1 MKESS
6 LEKGWEAVCAGLG
19 PKDGISSAILTH
31 RALDR
36 SENHRNIN
44 HRNINHC
51 SQQYCKQ
58 IQLAIVGGPSCDCDD
73 PTLRELIV
81 TAVEP
86 ILGCAAVFATLVTQ
100 EQDLNQIEGI
110 QQSPTESAGI
120 LSVSGHHQ

>member
-1 MKESS
+1 MKENS
-6 LEKGWEAVCAGLG
+6 LEKGWEAVCDGLG

-31 RALDR
+31 RALER
-36 SENHRNIN
+36 SEN

-58 IQLAIVGGPSCDCDD
+58 IQLAIAGGPSCDCDD